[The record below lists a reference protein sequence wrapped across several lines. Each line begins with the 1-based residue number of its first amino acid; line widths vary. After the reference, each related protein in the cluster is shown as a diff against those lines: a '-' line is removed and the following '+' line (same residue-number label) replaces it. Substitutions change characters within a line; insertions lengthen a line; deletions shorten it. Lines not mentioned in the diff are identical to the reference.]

1 MAGEFKTDFT
11 TSVLYLRKR
20 DPNIN
25 NLSAAS
31 TQTKVQYQ
39 KQ

>member
-1 MAGEFKTDFT
+1 MTGEFKTDFT
-11 TSVLYLRKR
+11 TSVLYSRKK

-31 TQTKVQYQ
+31 SQLKVQYQ